1 LEKFEMKKTLVAIA
15 ALASVT
21 AFAQSSVT
29 LSGNMDAGHQSINYK
44 GGKAAGITNNGSS
57 TSTLGFSGE
66 ENLGGGMAAIFKL
79 NTDYNVTSVQADG
92 GSTGSA
98 SVISSSTNSVVGT
111 AGTWLNSEKF
121 IGLKGGFGQIMA
133 GTINSLHIAG
143 AGAGTPFGTA
153 VGSGFR
159 TVYTSDALAAP
170 GSSPA
175 RFDNSLQYNSPSM
188 NGISGN
194 IYWVGKNVNAT
205 GVVFSTTFGTYDTTG
220 IQGYRLNYNQG
231 PINAHYTKHTE
242 DASGTN
248 ATVAIRAS
256 LSTLSANY
264 TMGNFTAYYM
274 DQQANSS
281 DSTLKRKSSFVGARY
296 ITGPTTLMVQ
306 TGTAKLTNSHL
317 TSTTTFQVEGGSS
330 KITGMGAD
338 YALSKRTTAYVR
350 TERIADAAGM
360 ASARATIDTATSNT
374 ITRNAIGVRHTF

>member
-1 LEKFEMKKTLVAIA
+1 MKKTLVAIA

-79 NTDYNVTSVQADG
+79 NTDYNVTSTQADG
-92 GSTGSA
+92 GST
-98 SVISSSTNSVVGT
+98 VPT

-159 TVYTSDALAAP
+159 SIYTTDALAAP
-170 GSSPA
+170 TSSPA

-194 IYWVGKNVNAT
+194 FYWVGKNVNAT
-205 GVVFSTTFGTYDTTG
+205 GVAFTTTFGTYDTTG

-248 ATVAIRAS
+248 AAAAASAIRAS
-256 LSTLSANY
+256 LATLSANY
-264 TMGNFTAYYM
+264 TMGAFTAYYM

-281 DSTLKRKSSFVGARY
+281 DSTLKRKSSFVGVKY
-296 ITGPTTLMVQ
+296 TTGPTSLMVQ

-317 TSTTTFQVEGGSS
+317 TSTATFQVEGAQS
-330 KITGMGAD
+330 KVTGMGAD

-350 TERIADAAGM
+350 TERISDAAGM
-360 ASARATIDTATSNT
+360 VSARATIDTATSNT
-374 ITRNAIGVRHTF
+374 VTRNAIGVRHTF